1 MKIIILAGG
10 WGTRLGQHTE
20 WIPKPMVQIG
30 DRPIIWHIMKGFA
43 QAGYNDFVISAGVK
57 SHVLKEYFINY
68 DAYSKDFTK
77 DFSTNNTEFHGNTFD
92 IDWRV
97 TVVDTGQNTL
107 KGARIKRVE
116 QYLSPGANVVTY
128 GDGLCDVDIKTLLK
142 FHSQHGKLVTI
153 TGVHPPSRFGEIY
166 ESDNVV
172 HNFTEKPQTSVGL
185 INGGYIVFSPG
196 LLEYLSVDP
205 NCELEAGVL
214 ESLTKETEVMVYKHD
229 GSWECI
235 DHERD
240 LIHLNHLWSTGNA
253 FWKTWDD

>member
-30 DRPIIWHIMKGFA
+30 DKPIIWHIMKCFA
-43 QAGYNDFVISAGVK
+43 QSGYRDFVISAGVK

-77 DFSTNNTEFHGNTFD
+77 NFSSGEVTFYGNTND
-92 IDWRV
+92 IDWNV
-97 TVVDTGQNTL
+97 TVVDTGVDTL

-116 QYLSPGANVVTY
+116 RYLGADLNIVTY
-128 GDGLCDVDIKTLLK
+128 GDGLCDVDVGKLIE
-142 FHSQHGKLVTI
+142 FHNSHGKLVTI

-166 ESDNVV
+166 EKDSVV
-172 HNFTEKPQTSVGL
+172 QNFTEKPQTSAGL
-185 INGGYIVFSPG
+185 INGGFIVFSPG
-196 LLEYLSVDP
+196 LLERLTDHPS
-205 NCELEAGVL
+205 CELESGVL
-214 ESLTKETEVMVYKHD
+214 EELAKEGEVMVYKHD
-229 GSWECI
+229 GFWECI